1 MTTNNNSNIQPGDLV
16 TLKGMKNLRDKPIGM
31 VQKKWATDHIEI
43 FWLNERMA
51 KRYAVHKILSHSK
64 LEVISN
70 DASADDVSTVL
81 FTGRTYQ

>member
-43 FWLNERMA
+43 FWLNEEIA
-51 KRYAVHKILSHSK
+51 KRYALAKILNPK
-64 LEVISN
+64 KVEI
-70 DASADDVSTVL
+70 
-81 FTGRTYQ
+81 